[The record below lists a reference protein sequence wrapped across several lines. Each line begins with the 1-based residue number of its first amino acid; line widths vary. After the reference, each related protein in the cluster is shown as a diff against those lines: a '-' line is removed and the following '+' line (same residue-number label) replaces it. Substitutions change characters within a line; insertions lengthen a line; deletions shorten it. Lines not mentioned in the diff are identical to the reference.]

1 MNTTLGIEQTFR
13 IEDANDKL
21 EDSELVKQWCAGS
34 ETAATALV
42 RRYCKRLHGLIASQ
56 CSAALI
62 SRMEIEDIA
71 QSVFRLM
78 FQSVRTQG
86 YVIPDHNELWG
97 LLLVLALNKIRNR
110 ERELR
115 AKKRSISRT
124 TQGDFNWDQFSGR
137 DDAAATFLNVML
149 EDEICHLPE
158 SQRKMIHMR
167 LQGYELTAIA
177 GECHRST
184 RTVERVL
191 QTFRSKLEDLP

>member
-1 MNTTLGIEQTFR
+1 MGIERVLRFE
-13 IEDANDKL
+13 EDSDQL
-21 EDSELVKQWCAGS
+21 EDSELVKRWRAGS

-56 CSAALI
+56 SSAALI
-62 SRMEIEDIA
+62 SKMDIEDIA

-78 FQSVRTQG
+78 FQCIQTQG
-86 YVIPDHNELWG
+86 YVIPDHSELWG

-124 TQGDFNWDQFSGR
+124 AQGEFNWDQFSGR

-191 QTFRSKLEDLP
+191 QTFRSKLEDLS